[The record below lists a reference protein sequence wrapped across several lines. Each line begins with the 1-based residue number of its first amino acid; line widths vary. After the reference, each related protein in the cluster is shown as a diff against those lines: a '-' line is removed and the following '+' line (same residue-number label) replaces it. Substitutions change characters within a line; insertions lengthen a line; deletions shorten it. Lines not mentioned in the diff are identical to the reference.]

1 MYICCFG
8 YLRCNCICL
17 QKLLYINYVILYI
30 FSFLIK
36 LKAVLCVG
44 MYILKERFWPSVLK

>member
-8 YLRCNCICL
+8 YLKCNYL
-17 QKLLYINYVILYI
+17 STEYIYMNYVILYI

-44 MYILKERFWPSVLK
+44 MYILKERF